1 MLRRRGN
8 YMIRIRK
15 MATITLVAAAL
26 IVSGFIW
33 SGCKKTQPEGTAPSS
48 PTQQS
53 ASVDS
58 GGKEPEVIPEE
69 ALKNVQQGLGHV
81 RSREYDTAIKEFS
94 AAIEQYPKYVMA
106 YNDRAA
112 TFIRQKKFD
121 EAKNDLDKALTI
133 DPHNPATYYNT
144 AALYAIQKQSSP
156 ALEYLDKAL
165 VLGFKDY
172 DLLRTDPDLN
182 NIRKLP
188 EFRKILERRGVSVP
202 K

>member
-1 MLRRRGN
+1 MRGK
-8 YMIRIRK
+8 YMIGIHK
-15 MATITLVAAAL
+15 MTAITLLVAAL
-26 IVSGFIW
+26 IMSGFIC

-58 GGKEPEVIPEE
+58 GGKKPEVIPEE
-69 ALKNVQQGLGHV
+69 ALRHVQQGLGHV
-81 RSREYDTAIKEFS
+81 QSHEYDKAIKEFS
-94 AAIEQYPKYVMA
+94 TAIEQYPKYVMA

-112 TFIRQKKFD
+112 ALIRQKKFD
-121 EAKNDLDKALTI
+121 EAKKDLENALAI

-144 AALYAIQKQSSP
+144 AALYALQKQSSP
-156 ALEYLDKAL
+156 ALAHLDKAL

-182 NIRKLP
+182 NIRKTP
-188 EFRKILERRGVSVP
+188 EFRKLLERYGVI

>member
-1 MLRRRGN
+1 
-8 YMIRIRK
+8 MIRIRK

-26 IVSGFIW
+26 IVSGFMW

-53 ASVDS
+53 SSADS
-58 GGKEPEVIPEE
+58 RGKEPEVIPPE
-69 ALKNVQQGLGHV
+69 ALQYVQHGIEHV
-81 RSREYDTAIKEFS
+81 RTREYERAIGEFS
-94 AAIEQYPKYVMA
+94 AAIEKYPKYVMA

-112 TFIRQKKFD
+112 AFIRQKKFD
-121 EAKNDLDKALTI
+121 KAKDDLTKALEI
-133 DPHNPATYYNT
+133 DPHNSATYYNT
-144 AALYAIQKQSSP
+144 AALHALQKQSSP

-182 NIRKLP
+182 NIRKTP
-188 EFRKILERRGVSVP
+188 EFRKILERHGVSVP

>member
-1 MLRRRGN
+1 MIGIRR
-8 YMIRIRK
+8 
-15 MATITLVAAAL
+15 MAAITLVAAGL
-26 IVSGFIW
+26 TVSGFVCT
-33 SGCKKTQPEGTAPSS
+33 GCKKTQQEVTAPSS

-58 GGKEPEVIPEE
+58 GGKQSEVIPQE
-69 ALKNVQQGLGHV
+69 ALRHVQQGIGLV
-81 RSREYDTAIKEFS
+81 RSREYDKAIKEFS

-112 TFIRQKKFD
+112 AFIRQKKFD
-121 EAKNDLDKALTI
+121 EAKNDLDKALAI
-133 DPHNPATYYNT
+133 DAHNPGTYYNI
-144 AALYAIQKQSSP
+144 AALYALQKKSSP
-156 ALEYLDKAL
+156 ALDYLDKAL

-182 NIRKLP
+182 NIRKMP
-188 EFRKILERRGVSVP
+188 EFRKIIERHGVSVS